1 LFDLIK
7 LLFGLV
13 LLVVGAEYVV
23 SRGVRIAK
31 ELRIPTVIVGLTIV
45 SFGTSAPELCVS
57 LMAAMEGSTELALS
71 NVNGSNIAN
80 VALVLGVASLIAPLP
95 INPQR
100 IGIVLGAMVLLQVV
114 LVGLLYDGVL
124 SRPDG
129 LLLVCAGV
137 IYNGYVARTAR
148 RARGEHL
155 GEPDSSRSPW
165 MADVLVILGAL
176 AALIYGAN
184 LMVDGAVGIANVLEL
199 SERFIGLT
207 VVAIGTSAPELATAI
222 SCARRGETEM
232 AVGNTIGSNIFNIAF
247 VLGITAMLVPIP
259 LGDTFMMNDVFMAL
273 GLSILLMC
281 MAYVGRINRPMGG
294 TFLGLYILYMVTTLG
309 G

>member
-1 LFDLIK
+1 M
-7 LLFGLV
+7 

-80 VALVLGVASLIAPLP
+80 VALVLGVASLVAPLP
-95 INPQR
+95 INRQL
-100 IGIVLGAMVLLQVV
+100 IGIDLGVMVLLQVV
-114 LVGLLYDGVL
+114 LVGLLYDGLL
-124 SRPDG
+124 SRTDG
-129 LLLVCAGV
+129 LLLVFAGV

-148 RARGEHL
+148 RSRGERL
-155 GEPDSSRSPW
+155 GDQDLSRNPW
-165 MADVLVILGAL
+165 VADVLVILGAL
-176 AALIYGAN
+176 VALVCGAN
-184 LMVDGAVGIANVLEL
+184 LLVDGAVGIANTLGL

-207 VVAIGTSAPELATAI
+207 VVAFGTSAPELATAI

-247 VLGITAMLVPIP
+247 VLGITAMVVPIP

-273 GLSILLMC
+273 GLSVSLMC
-281 MAYVGRINRPMGG
+281 MAYVGRISRRMGG